1 MAVSLIVCQPLIIVS
16 LTAIFKAMLLSYS
29 GNIEIYVPLTC
40 ILEVIATGFA
50 TYLVVALLHVRHIKK
65 VPLALAL
72 KNAE

>member
-1 MAVSLIVCQPLIIVS
+1 
-16 LTAIFKAMLLSYS
+16 MLLSYS
-29 GNIEIYVPLTC
+29 GNIEIYVPLAC